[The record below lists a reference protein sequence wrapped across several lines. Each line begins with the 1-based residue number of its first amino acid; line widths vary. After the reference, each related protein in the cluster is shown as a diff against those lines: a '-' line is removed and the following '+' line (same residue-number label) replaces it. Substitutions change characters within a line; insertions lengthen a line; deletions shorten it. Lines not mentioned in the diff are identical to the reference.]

1 MKERKRMRLR
11 TDHNVQIP
19 IRYWCIL
26 RTNHIARKS
35 CFEWVV
41 PYLIY
46 HSTGRLVIVFK
57 TEVQEFTLSKFSLFF
72 FVLTLTGTI
81 CTVRILLLMHWL
93 KKCLKIKKNVKCKYR
108 KVNKNESSNFLVNG
122 REFLKR
128 LIKQS
133 ELTFRTRLLAPVLH
147 IGRVS
152 VAITSLNIWLAR
164 WRQPIIAVSLIDKK
178 EGIKKINYNLN

>member
-11 TDHNVQIP
+11 TDHNVQILFKFHLP

-46 HSTGRLVIVFK
+46 HLTGRLVIVFK
-57 TEVQEFTLSKFSLFF
+57 TEVQEFTLRKFSLLFFF

-81 CTVRILLLMHWL
+81 CTVRILPLIHWL
-93 KKCLKIKKNVKCKYR
+93 KKCLKIQKNVKCKYR
-108 KVNKNESSNFLVNG
+108 KVNKNESYIFLVNA

-164 WRQPIIAVSLIDKK
+164 WRQPIIAVSFIDKK
-178 EGIKKINYNLN
+178 